1 MASRTGF
8 RPKGTDGSDFS
19 HRERV
24 AEHIKISA
32 QTKPKLKR
40 VVRLQIPLLVL
51 CLTVGL
57 LVKYDYPSLLCFSGY
72 LAAIP
77 LGFFALDKNSS
88 TYMNMYGVC
97 CSMLGVFPMT
107 YLLYLSLW
115 TGMVSE
121 YRYLRIAEALM
132 VVSVNVCG
140 MFFAK
145 QLLVAWS
152 VGTSTKRR

>member
-1 MASRTGF
+1 
-8 RPKGTDGSDFS
+8 
-19 HRERV
+19 
-24 AEHIKISA
+24 
-32 QTKPKLKR
+32 
-40 VVRLQIPLLVL
+40 
-51 CLTVGL
+51 
-57 LVKYDYPSLLCFSGY
+57 
-72 LAAIP
+72 
-77 LGFFALDKNSS
+77 
-88 TYMNMYGVC
+88 
-97 CSMLGVFPMT
+97 MT